1 MCEIKKLIFTFF
13 TLLCK
18 DFSRVKKY
26 KGLGISQ
33 VNVRFYVSGG
43 EGVGGSQVKVQLYI
57 KEAGKLQVKITF
69 LVAICIK
76 KKNHNMGQQDILKP
90 YTGLT

>member
-33 VNVRFYVSGG
+33 VNVRFYVGRAGG
-43 EGVGGSQVKVQLYI
+43 GGGHK
-57 KEAGKLQVKITF
+57 
-69 LVAICIK
+69 
-76 KKNHNMGQQDILKP
+76 
-90 YTGLT
+90 